1 MPNPIVGLMTTITSG
16 ASATTTSY
24 PACADCYCC
33 TDGTQDACRGTCY
46 YNVKCCFGT
55 GGEVHI
61 CPDGQVWD
69 ADQGK
74 CVPGTSTTV
83 CTRGYY
89 PTPSGCAQCPEPSNF
104 TPSNSRCA
112 TSSTGTADASDRMA
126 IETCYMPQQYL
137 SLGNGVVQTPCEYS
151 DDSGQFEFTQNC
163 HYSASATAN

>member
-1 MPNPIVGLMTTITSG
+1 MAHRQQPPAIRHVRIVIVAPTVPKPN
-16 ASATTTSY
+16 
-24 PACADCYCC
+24 
-33 TDGTQDACRGTCY
+33 
-46 YNVKCCFGT
+46 
-55 GGEVHI
+55 GGGH
-61 CPDGQVWD
+61 DGQVWD

-74 CVPGTSTTV
+74 CVPETSTTV

-112 TSSTGTADASDRMA
+112 TSSTSTADASDRRA

-137 SLGNGVVQTPCEYS
+137 SLDNGVVQTPCEYG

>member
-33 TDGTQDACRGTCY
+33 TDGTQNECRGRCY
-46 YNVKCCFGT
+46 YNEKCCFST
-55 GGEVHI
+55 GI
-61 CPDGQVWD
+61 
-69 ADQGK
+69 
-74 CVPGTSTTV
+74 V
-83 CTRGYY
+83 CRRGAY

-112 TSSTGTADASDRMA
+112 TSSTGIADASDRRA
-126 IETCYMPQQYL
+126 IEICYMPQQYL
-137 SLGNGVVQTPCEYS
+137 SLDNGVVETPCEYS
-151 DDSGQFEFTQNC
+151 DDSGQFEFTQDC